1 VVERT
6 QSRPDLR
13 LELAVTTA
21 TTATEAGAQLTVRAV
36 VLGIVLAAVM
46 AVANTYLGL
55 FASMTIASAI
65 PSAVVSM
72 AVLKLLGGGT
82 ILENNIVQTG
92 GSAGSSTA
100 TGVIF
105 TTPAFVILGYWNHYD
120 YAWVFAFAALGG
132 VLGVLFTVPLR
143 RALIIEQK
151 LRFPEGVAA
160 AEVLRAG
167 SDPTR
172 GAKLLGWAAVAGGAL
187 KLVAANGL
195 RLIPDNAGFATWMG
209 KSIAYLNT
217 SVSAALLG
225 VGYLCGVNAG
235 LVIAAGGIIA
245 FNIAIPLYAQFFLQL
260 DPALSAAVAGLS
272 ASDAA
277 GLIWSK
283 QIRYVGVGTMLIG
296 GLWTIFSIRGAVIN
310 SLRAAM
316 GAAKRIGS
324 ASVDHREQD
333 LSLRTMLIGVGL
345 CTIPL
350 FIMYHSVVGSVLV
363 SIPMTIAMI
372 ILAFIFCAVSAYL
385 TGLVGGSNDPV
396 SGMIISTVL
405 AGSALL
411 LALTGGNAVIGPVA
425 AVMIGAAVC
434 CALCVASDN
443 LQDLKCGHLVGATP
457 WRQQVMLAIGVVTSA
472 LVLAPVLNL
481 LSQAYGIGVA
491 DALHPKPLSAAQSV
505 LIASVA
511 KGLFGGTLPWN
522 MVIIGAL
529 LGVLV
534 IGVDEWLKSGTS
546 GIRTPVLAVA
556 VGVYLPQEYTLPI
569 GLGGVLAY
577 LVERAN
583 RRSGAGSESLA
594 GRGMLLA
601 AGAIAGESLMGV
613 VIAIPIVASGRAD
626 VLALPESMQQGPWL
640 GLLLLALFAWLM
652 YRTATR
658 RAT

>member
-1 VVERT
+1 V
-6 QSRPDLR
+6 SN
-13 LELAVTTA
+13 TA
-21 TTATEAGAQLTVRAV
+21 PGEAQLSARAV
-36 VLGIVLAAVM
+36 ILGIVLAAIM

-72 AVLKLLGGGT
+72 AVLKLLGGGS

-105 TTPAFVILGYWNHYD
+105 TTPALVILGYWNTYS
-120 YAWVFAFAALGG
+120 YGWVFAFAALGG

-143 RALIIEQK
+143 RALIIDQK

-167 SDPTR
+167 NDPTR
-172 GAKLLGWAAVAGGAL
+172 GAKLLGWAAAAGGAL
-187 KLVAANGL
+187 KLLAANGL
-195 RLIPDNAGFATWMG
+195 HVIPDNAGVAVWVG
-209 KSIAYLNT
+209 RSIAYVNT

-225 VGYLCGVNAG
+225 VGYLCGINAG

-245 FNIAIPLYAQFFLQL
+245 FNIAIPLHAAFILPH
-260 DPALSAAVAGLS
+260 DAGLSAAVAGLS
-272 ASDAA
+272 AADAA
-277 GLIWSK
+277 GVIWSR
-283 QIRYVGVGTMLIG
+283 QIRYIGVGTMLVG
-296 GLWTIFSIRGAVIN
+296 GLWTIVSIRGAIVD

-316 GAAKRIGS
+316 GAARRIGG
-324 ASVDHREQD
+324 AVTDHREQD
-333 LSLRTMLIGVGL
+333 LSLRTMLIGVAA
-345 CTIPL
+345 CTVPL
-350 FIMYHSVVGSVLV
+350 FFMYNTVVHNIAIS
-363 SIPMTIAMI
+363 IAMTLAMI
-372 ILAFIFCAVSAYL
+372 VLAFIFCAVSAYL

-411 LALTGGNAVIGPVA
+411 LVLTGGNAAIGPVA

-443 LQDLKCGHLVGATP
+443 LQDLKCGHMVGATP
-457 WRQQVMLAIGVVTSA
+457 WRQQVMLAVGVVTSA

-481 LSQAYGIGVA
+481 LANAYGIGVA
-491 DALHPKPLSAAQSV
+491 DAAHPKPLSAAQSV

-522 MVIIGAL
+522 MIL
-529 LGVLV
+529 
-534 IGVDEWLKSGTS
+534 IGVALAIVVIVTDERLKAGGS

-569 GLGGVLAY
+569 GIGGVLAW
-577 LVERAN
+577 LVERTNA
-583 RRSGAGSESLA
+583 RAGHGDASFAS
-594 GRGMLLA
+594 RGMLLA

-613 VIAIPIVASGRAD
+613 LIAIPIVASGRAD
-626 VLALPESMQQGPWL
+626 VLALPESLQFGQWL
-640 GLLLLALFAWLM
+640 GLVLLVLFAWLL

-658 RAT
+658 ASDSR